1 MGSLGII
8 AGSRLRLVLTLF
20 VVVVRHGFLHVVLTC
35 QLRLRERIA
44 KNALQASSSEYS
56 AAEHSAAGSASASL
70 GVNRIGSPAA
80 NLKLRT
86 R

>member
-8 AGSRLRLVLTLF
+8 AGSRLRPVLARLVII
-20 VVVVRHGFLHVVLTC
+20 VRHGFLHVVLTC

-44 KNALQASSSEYS
+44 KNALQASSSAY
-56 AAEHSAAGSASASL
+56 SAAGSASASL
-70 GVNRIGSPAA
+70 GGNRIGNPAS

-86 R
+86 G